1 MSVPSATSIAFR
13 ARHVSFRAGVVGD
26 AIQEKSHVNMKTFLL
41 TTLAVFVTSL
51 AAGQSPAPAGAE
63 AAKPKEQPARSGL
76 PASAKWLLGEWV
88 FDEEYT
94 QKKQA
99 GSKKGGDLSDL
110 AGALVNPQLIAQ
122 LKGAK
127 LKITEEEVIFTTQ
140 SGNGTAEKYTVLD
153 VPDEKTVSLKEGE
166 GEVTAYHRE
175 GDYVWINSTGTAP
188 TPFYFRRVK

>member
-1 MSVPSATSIAFR
+1 M
-13 ARHVSFRAGVVGD
+13 
-26 AIQEKSHVNMKTFLL
+26 NMKTFLL
-41 TTLAVFVTSL
+41 TSLAVFVTSL
-51 AAGQSPAPAGAE
+51 VSGQSPSPAGAE
-63 AAKPKEQPARSGL
+63 SGKPKEQTTRSGL
-76 PASAKWLLGEWV
+76 PDAAKWLLGEWV

-99 GSKKGGDLSDL
+99 GSKKSGGLSDL
-110 AGALVNPQLIAQ
+110 AGALVNPQLVAQ

-127 LKITEEEVIFTTQ
+127 LKITEGEVIFTTQ

-153 VPDEKTVSLKEGE
+153 VPDENTVSLKEGE
-166 GEVTAYHRE
+166 GKVTAYHRE